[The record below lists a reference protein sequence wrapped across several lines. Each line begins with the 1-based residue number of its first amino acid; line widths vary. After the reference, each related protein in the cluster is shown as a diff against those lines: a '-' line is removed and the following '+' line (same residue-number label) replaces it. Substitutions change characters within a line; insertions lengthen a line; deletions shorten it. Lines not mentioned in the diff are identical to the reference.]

1 VKVVNGVSRVLL
13 YLLGAV
19 LQGIQRSTLL
29 QRVLAGIL
37 IASFFAVALYL
48 RIALS
53 HEVVFGGTITR
64 FTGVDAY
71 WHIRIIDNLAH
82 NFPHLNSLD
91 PYMLYPG
98 GGGTSIANPFFDYLL
113 AGIIWVIGLGSPTQH
128 TVDMIAP
135 YFPPVLGALTIIPA
149 YFIGKTLFSRWAG
162 VVAAGLV
169 AILPGELLGR
179 SILGFTDHHVA
190 ETLFSTTAVM
200 FLLMALKNAR
210 KEQMTWSDLRHPR
223 KGAVIKAAI
232 YGVLG
237 GVFLGVY
244 LASWMG
250 ALLFVFILAAF
261 FLVQFCVDHFRKV
274 PTDYLCLIGVATF
287 LPGLIIFLLV
297 GQGRNTGAVLA
308 IAVVMPVVLFA
319 ASRLMSSRGLKPLYY
334 PIAIVGLG
342 LAAFGILYAAAPSLV
357 KPMLDHLE
365 IFRWNKGTT
374 VAEMVPVL
382 YERLSSGELEFSL
395 RPLWQVYGFSL
406 LFGGVALCTLA
417 YSVVRRWDAEKVL
430 VVVWTLVI
438 LLATLAQRR
447 FNYYLVVN
455 MALLTGY
462 LTWEVLRLAG
472 LRQLMSEAGSE
483 SDGRKKA
490 QRSKGKKES
499 PLRSYRLTPSHAYVS
514 LAAIV
519 ILSLFTIMPYTK
531 ADLYGTGTPHWVSA
545 IDYAKATARLT
556 PDQPR
561 YAPSDAWCES
571 LTWLSENTTEPFGDP
586 DFYYARYDT
595 PFDYSNFPNAYG
607 VMAWWDYGYW
617 IVRIGHRPPSQNPGG
632 AIPAVAE
639 FFLAQ
644 DEGEGERILDER
656 GARYVILD
664 YDFVTGKFYGA
675 ISVTGK
681 SEEDFYD
688 DFLVQ
693 VKDAQGN
700 QVDQLVRLYFPEYY
714 RSMSVRLYTFGGKA
728 VTPGPDDCILVSWKL
743 EEREGVQYKRVTSAK
758 SYQYDEALAVMAN
771 NPSEKYEIVSSDP
784 FISPVPLEELKG
796 FALRHDSEISVPRSS
811 TDTIP
816 QLRIFEY
823 VK

>member
-1 VKVVNGVSRVLL
+1 MKVLNGVSGVLL

-19 LQGIQRSTLL
+19 LQAIQRSSLL
-29 QRVLAGIL
+29 QRVLDGIL

-53 HEVVFGGTITR
+53 HEVVFGGAITR

-82 NFPHLNSLD
+82 NFPHLNSMD
-91 PYMLYPG
+91 PYMMYPG
-98 GGGTSIANPFFDYLL
+98 GGGTSVANPFFDYLL

-162 VVAAGLV
+162 VIAAGLV
-169 AILPGELLGR
+169 AILPGEFLGR

-190 ETLFSTTAVM
+190 ETLFSATAVM
-200 FLLMALKNAR
+200 FLILALKNAK
-210 KEQMTWSDLRHPR
+210 KEKMTWSQLRHPNSS
-223 KGAVIKAAI
+223 GLTKAAV
-232 YGVLG
+232 YGLLG
-237 GVFLGVY
+237 GVGLGIY
-244 LASWMG
+244 LISWMG
-250 ALLFVFILAAF
+250 ALLFVFIIAAF
-261 FLVQFCVDHFRKV
+261 FLVQFCVDHFRRV
-274 PTDYLCLIGVATF
+274 PTDYLCLVGVATF
-287 LPGLIIFLLV
+287 LPALV
-297 GQGRNTGAVLA
+297 MYVLVSRDRNTTAVLA
-308 IAVVMPVVLFA
+308 IALLVPVVLFA
-319 ASRLMSSRGLKPLYY
+319 ASRLMSSKGLKPLYY
-334 PIAIVGLG
+334 PMAVVGLG
-342 LAAFGILYAAAPSLV
+342 LAAFGILYAAAPSLA

-365 IFRWNKGTT
+365 IFKWNRGTT

-382 YERLSSGELEFSL
+382 YDRLSSGELEFSL
-395 RPLWQVYGFSL
+395 RPLWQVYGFSI
-406 LFGGVALCTLA
+406 LFGVVALCILA
-417 YSVVRRWDAEKVL
+417 YSMIRRWEPEKVL
-430 VVVWTLVI
+430 VILWTLVI
-438 LLATLAQRR
+438 LLATLGQRR

-455 MALLTGY
+455 VALLTGY
-462 LTWEVLRLAG
+462 LSWEILRLAG
-472 LRQLMSEAGSE
+472 LRQLVSEPGVE
-483 SDGRKKA
+483 SGGRKKS
-490 QRSKGKKES
+490 QRSKGRKES
-499 PLRSYRLTPSHAYVS
+499 QQRSYRLTPSHAYVS

-519 ILSLFTIMPYTK
+519 LLSLFTVLPYTE
-531 ADLYGTGTPHWVSA
+531 ADLYGTGRPRWVSA

-571 LTWLSENTTEPFGDP
+571 LTWLREYTPEPFGDP

-595 PFDYSNFPNAYG
+595 PFDYSNYPNAYG

-644 DEGEGERILDER
+644 DESEGQRILDER

-681 SEEDFYD
+681 SQEDFYD
-688 DFLVQ
+688 SFLVE
-693 VKDAQGN
+693 VTDSQG
-700 QVDQLVRLYFPEYY
+700 QKKYQLIPLYFPAYF
-714 RSMSVRLYTFGGKA
+714 RSMSVRLYSFDGKA
-728 VTPGPDDCILVSWKL
+728 VVPKAGDCKVVTWTWQEI
-743 EEREGVQYKRVTSAK
+743 EGVRYKMVTK
-758 SYQYDEALAVMAN
+758 TQPFNTYEEALAFVARQSSGN
-771 NPSEKYEIVSSDP
+771 YNIVSSDP
-784 FISPVPLEELKG
+784 LVSPVPLDELKD
-796 FALRHDSEISVPRSS
+796 FVLRHDSEIMV

-816 QLRIFEY
+816 QIRIFEY